1 MYDLSNS
8 AIFNYLNNYLGLPR
22 VQGHAIIQRWISQKR
37 YKLDTWLLQTRP
49 LLRSDMW
56 PIELCRRQWPWWTI
70 VLAVFVWNQC
80 SLLVRFL
87 IGNQTK
93 DDIADDLERPLKVIS
108 GYYKRFHCL
117 YLKNT
122 MMYKVNYNG
131 QTSYVSYYFHYC
143 IRPKGLLFD
152 TEHDLLAT
160 AEHLHKTSTFVFLHN
175 Y

>member
-1 MYDLSNS
+1 VYDLSNS

-22 VQGHAIIQRWISQKR
+22 VQGHPIIQRWISQKR

-117 YLKNT
+117 YLK
-122 MMYKVNYNG
+122 KQHDV
-131 QTSYVSYYFHYC
+131 QSELQRSDVIC
-143 IRPKGLLFD
+143 ELLFP
-152 TEHDLLAT
+152 LLYSTKRTVIRYWARPVGDSW
-160 AEHLHKTSTFVFLHN
+160 TSTQNVHFCFLA
-175 Y
+175 